1 MRAQHQELC
10 LHDGGIAQ
18 RQVDSH
24 LVTVEVCVES
34 GTGERVQLDG
44 LTLDHAGLEG
54 LDTQTVQGRC
64 TVQEHRMALH
74 HVLQDVPDNGITA
87 VYNLLG
93 ALHGFDD
100 AALDELT
107 DHKRLVKLCSH
118 EFRETALVH
127 VEFRTHDDNRTGGVV
142 YTLTQEVLTEAALL
156 TLEGIGQGFEGTV
169 ALALDGGTLLG
180 VVEQAVHGFLQHTFF
195 VAQNHLR
202 SLDLDEFLQAVV
214 TDDDATIE
222 VVQVTGS
229 EAAAIQR
236 NQRAQV
242 RRSDGNHLHDHP
254 FRTVHILGLLEPLHH
269 AQALEDV
276 CLALLRAFR
285 THLTTELAAQLV
297 HVDFLEQVIDALG
310 AHLGH
315 QVHLVF
321 PHQAFFRLF
330 AAEFR
335 QTVLCGEVLVLRE
348 EVHLVQTELFGYL
361 VRTQQARVHY
371 DVFLIVDNGFQLL
384 GRNTEQGAD
393 FVGSA
398 LEVPDMGHRN
408 GKGDM
413 THPFAAYL
421 LLRHFH
427 TAAVANDTAVADAL
441 VLAAIALVIF
451 GGTEDF
457 LAEQTFT
464 LRLVGSVVHRFR
476 LENLAA
482 GTLGDVFRRSERNG
496 NAGEIALL
504 LIILIVKSRHIQYFY
519 LSTIR
524 PM

>member
-1 MRAQHQELC
+1 M
-10 LHDGGIAQ
+10 
-18 RQVDSH
+18 
-24 LVTVEVCVES
+24 
-34 GTGERVQLDG
+34 
-44 LTLDHAGLEG
+44 
-54 LDTQTVQGRC
+54 
-64 TVQEHRMALH
+64 
-74 HVLQDVPDNGITA
+74 
-87 VYNLLG
+87 
-93 ALHGFDD
+93 
-100 AALDELT
+100 
-107 DHKRLVKLCSH
+107 
-118 EFRETALVH
+118 
-127 VEFRTHDDNRTGGVV
+127 
-142 YTLTQEVLTEAALL
+142 
-156 TLEGIGQGFEGTV
+156 
-169 ALALDGGTLLG
+169 
-180 VVEQAVHGFLQHTFF
+180 
-195 VAQNHLR
+195 
-202 SLDLDEFLQAVV
+202 
-214 TDDDATIE
+214 
-222 VVQVTGS
+222 
-229 EAAAIQR
+229 
-236 NQRAQV
+236 
-242 RRSDGNHLHDHP
+242 
-254 FRTVHILGLLEPLHH
+254 
-269 AQALEDV
+269 
-276 CLALLRAFR
+276 
-285 THLTTELAAQLV
+285 
-297 HVDFLEQVIDALG
+297 
-310 AHLGH
+310 
-315 QVHLVF
+315 
-321 PHQAFFRLF
+321 
-330 AAEFR
+330 
-335 QTVLCGEVLVLRE
+335 
-348 EVHLVQTELFGYL
+348 QTELFGYL

-427 TAAVANDTAVADAL
+427 TAAVANDTAVTDAL